1 MGISGFQLPTG
12 QEKKRFPKWEEAWSD
27 FFEIL
32 SSRDSD
38 WFFAKLSGPNQDRLK
53 DPTAGAAVTGL

>member
-27 FFEIL
+27 SFDIC
-32 SSRDSD
+32 SSRGSD
-38 WFFAKLSGPNQDRLK
+38 WFFAKLSGPNHDKLK
-53 DPTAGAAVTGL
+53 ERTAGEVATGL